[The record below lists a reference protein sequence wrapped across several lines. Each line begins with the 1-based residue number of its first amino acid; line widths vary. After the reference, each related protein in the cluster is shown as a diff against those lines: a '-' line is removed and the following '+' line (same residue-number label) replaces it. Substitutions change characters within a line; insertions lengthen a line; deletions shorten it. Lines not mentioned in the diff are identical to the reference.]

1 MSPLAFTTW
10 QFAAAGAVC
19 AAGPLIIHL
28 LNRRRYRV
36 VEWAA
41 MDFLRQAVQR
51 NRRILQIRDL
61 ILLAVRTLAVLL
73 FGFALAQPFLAE
85 RQEQLDDRQPVH
97 LVLVVDNSL
106 SMAYQSLA
114 GSLLDQAK
122 GRAREII
129 ERVPA
134 GSRISVLAA
143 CGTRQPLSSDP
154 YEAKESAV
162 EALGRIEPVDRS
174 ADVMLVVNSARRA
187 CEAVPQLAKRIV
199 LVTDQQERNWR
210 DLRQTESLKD
220 LPPLQVVT
228 VSAGPTENTWIAD
241 VRLQDGLADMET
253 PATVVV
259 AVAHQGSS
267 PRRDLVVK
275 LSVGETVLGEKTLT
289 IEPGAEKREIDF
301 EVTFNTLSQLPEPD
315 KPVFVPL
322 RASLSPDRLA
332 ADDERFLA
340 VPVVAALPVVFIDQY
355 GPEEEDVIRGRL
367 GETRQLRRLLAPR
380 TSRGDAPRQLIH
392 VRHLTPLDV
401 TREKLADA
409 RLVVIAGLCDPG
421 GLAPLLHEY
430 VEQGGQLL
438 IAAGAD
444 FDPAAWNDAASQ
456 DSQGILPLPL
466 SREPLGSTPEEAGE
480 TLKPFFLSFESLA
493 GENYFDLAG
502 VAKADLEA
510 LYAEPFFFKAAQVDA
525 SEETLHK
532 LAQAERERLTKSADR
547 NSDENTPQLP
557 AARWLVWAKEGAAES
572 EEGVVTSA
580 RNIDDIDATIARR
593 APHVLARYDLPG
605 KPPFLVSRRIGRGEV
620 LFCSTG
626 LTSSWNTLP
635 KTNAMLVFD
644 RIVRGLIQSTLP
656 RRTIEPTER
665 LALPLPTYEHNLM
678 ITLQRPRQQ
687 LPQPVDVGYIGPE
700 QRGVILEGLLE
711 RGVYRVTATR
721 AAASEAGANQHTIAW
736 DIPLVV
742 GSRSEESDLTPL
754 GRGQFESLAAGTSL
768 RWVAPGEEISLAGA
782 AAGGQ
787 NSWWWLAL
795 AVLVLLI
802 LEMTVAAWPAL
813 QPAAAPSHPAT
824 LA

>member
-1 MSPLAFTTW
+1 MSPLTFTTW
-10 QFAAAGAVC
+10 QFAAAGALC
-19 AAGPLIIHL
+19 AAGPVVIHL

-61 ILLAVRTLAVLL
+61 VLLAVRTLAVLL
-73 FGFALAQPFLAE
+73 FGLALAQPFLAQ
-85 RQEQLDDRQPVH
+85 RQEQFDGRQPIH

-106 SMAYQSLA
+106 SMAYQSLE
-114 GSLLDQAK
+114 GSLLDRAK
-122 GRAREII
+122 AQAREII

-174 ADVMLVVNSARRA
+174 TEAMVVIHSARRA
-187 CEAVPQLAKRIV
+187 CEAVPQFAKRIV
-199 LVTDQQERNWR
+199 LVTDQQERNWH
-210 DLRQTESLKD
+210 DLRRVDSLKD
-220 LPPLQVVT
+220 LPPMQIIPVG
-228 VSAGPTENTWIAD
+228 AGPTENTYVAD

-275 LSVGETVLGEKTLT
+275 LSVGDTVLGEKTVA

-322 RASLSPDRLA
+322 RASISPDRLA

-340 VPVVAALPVVFIDQY
+340 VPVVAALPVVFIDPY
-355 GPEEEDVIRGRL
+355 GPEQEDVIRGRL

-392 VRHLTPLDV
+392 VRHLTPFDV
-401 TREKLADA
+401 SREKLADA
-409 RLVVIAGLCDPG
+409 RLVVIAGLHDPA
-421 GLAPLLHEY
+421 GLVPLVREY

-444 FDPAAWNDAASQ
+444 FDPGAWNDAGWL
-456 DSQGILPLPL
+456 DGQGILPLPL
-466 SREPLGSTPEEAGE
+466 IREPLGSTPEEALQ
-480 TLKPFFLSFESLA
+480 TLKPFFLAFESLA
-493 GENYFDLAG
+493 GEDYFALAG
-502 VAKADLEA
+502 VAEADLKA

-525 SEETLHK
+525 GEETLQR
-532 LAQAERERLTKSADR
+532 LAQAERERWTKALST
-547 NSDENTPQLP
+547 SSQENGPPSP
-557 AARWLVWAKEGAAES
+557 AARWLVWATES
-572 EEGVVTSA
+572 ASEDEVSIANSATSA
-580 RNIDDIDATIARR
+580 ADQEAAIARR
-593 APHVLARYDLPG
+593 APHVLARYDLPQQ
-605 KPPFLVSRRIGRGEV
+605 PPFLMSRRIGRGQV

-635 KTNAMLVFD
+635 KTSAMLVFD
-644 RIVRGLIQSTLP
+644 RLVRGLIQSTLP
-656 RRTIEPTER
+656 RRTVDSTER
-665 LALPLPTYEHNLM
+665 LTLPLPSYEHHLM
-678 ITLQRPRQQ
+678 VALQRPHQH

-700 QRGVILEGLLE
+700 QRGIILEGLLE
-711 RGVYRVTATR
+711 RGVYRVLANR
-721 AAASEAGANQHTIAW
+721 AAADANGNQQSTAW
-736 DIPLVV
+736 EIPLAV
-742 GSRSEESDLTPL
+742 GGRSDESNLTPMSRS
-754 GRGQFESLAAGTSL
+754 QFESLAAGTNL
-768 RWVAPGEEISLAGA
+768 RWVAPGEEISLAGN

-795 AVLVLLI
+795 AVLGLLI
-802 LEMTVAAWPAL
+802 LEMAVAAWPRL
-813 QPAAAPSHPAT
+813 QPAAASSDPAT
-824 LA
+824 VP